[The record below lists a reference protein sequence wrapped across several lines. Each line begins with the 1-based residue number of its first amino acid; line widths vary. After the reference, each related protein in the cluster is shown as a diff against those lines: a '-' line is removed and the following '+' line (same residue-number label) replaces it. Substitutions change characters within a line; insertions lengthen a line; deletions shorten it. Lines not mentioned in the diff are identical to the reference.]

1 MPVPQKFG
9 TDVQVD
15 PISQNQ
21 AAPAK
26 FGADVQIDA
35 SNGNASAPPEPG
47 PLQSLAN
54 WGAKTFPTITPEQ
67 EQQEAPSLY
76 GHGVDRF
83 LTNAT
88 TSALRTLTGA
98 PNAIA
103 DWATQ
108 SLTPQGSIR
117 AIAERGNAPGTTL
130 KPGQRPA
137 EPTAENASDYA
148 SNLAGGVVAGSLL
161 GEAGGSALRGAM
173 AVPGTAKGIARALTG
188 TGEGATGK
196 FVADIAEKN
205 KAAIGKAAEATEAA
219 RIKVNE
225 QNTKQ
230 SSQHKTNVSKYLK
243 SRNEAET
250 AQVALADEFKKGS
263 TQQAKIEPTQEKL
276 VKSRKALQANIETA
290 REKAKV
296 LGDTKYNAVNEALNP
311 IKANQDVYTNALMEA
326 SEGLKGSKS
335 EPAFLKG
342 MEKRIETGDP
352 ITYSDLQGDYSALG
366 KELSKGTLPGDVYHA
381 YDQIHEALGNEMQ
394 RIADSKGMGQQLTD
408 ARNYWRRMKQTF
420 GKPFSM
426 TDAATKTLSSA
437 APNLATDAEQANRI
451 RLLGSFD
458 PNIPSMFSDMEN
470 IQNGLKALPKPESE
484 RTRLRTLTEAH
495 TATQPPKGTVIPRAP
510 VELPAV
516 PHEAPIQ
523 PELTRV
529 TPQSISQQKANIA
542 FRAAEPMHTGR
553 IPKSAVGM
561 AHYLQRNAM
570 GLIADQRWGQNFINS
585 LTNLTQADIDQAMRL
600 PADQRSGFE
609 AIVREARRRGI
620 PVGAGAV
627 VGGVAG
633 ALRPA
638 GQGNQQ

>member
-1 MPVPQKFG
+1 MPLPKGYTLDSPQQAG
-9 TDVQVD
+9 TPKLPQGYTLD
-15 PISQNQ
+15 S
-21 AAPAK
+21 AAP
-26 FGADVQIDA
+26 IP
-35 SNGNASAPPEPG
+35 STSEPG

-54 WGAKTFPTITPEQ
+54 WGERTFPNITPEQ

-148 SNLAGGVVAGSLL
+148 SNLAGGVVAGSLM
-161 GEAGGSALRGAM
+161 GEAGGAALRGAM

-196 FVADIAEKN
+196 FIADVAEKN

-219 RIKVNE
+219 RTKVNE

-230 SSQHKTNVSKYLK
+230 AAQHKTDVSKYLK

-250 AQVALADEFKKGS
+250 AQAALADEFKKGS

-290 REKAKV
+290 RERA
-296 LGDTKYNAVNEALNP
+296 LTQGNANYSALNETLAP
-311 IKANQDVYTNALMEA
+311 VQANPEMYTNAYLEA
-326 SEGLKGSKS
+326 SDALRGSKN
-335 EPAFLKG
+335 PPGLLNAMGK
-342 MEKRIETGDP
+342 KIEEGDP
-352 ITYSDLQGDYSALG
+352 VTYADLQGDYSALG
-366 KELSKGTLPGDVYHA
+366 KELSKGNLPGDVYHA
-381 YDQIHEALGNEMQ
+381 YDQLHESIGNEMQ
-394 RIADSKGMGQQLTD
+394 RIADNNGMGKQLTD

-426 TDAATKTLSSA
+426 TDAATKTISSA

-470 IQNGLKALPKPESE
+470 IQNGLKALPKSESE

-495 TATQPPKGTVIPRAP
+495 TAAQPPKDTVIPRAP
-510 VELPAV
+510 VEPTAV
-516 PHEAPIQ
+516 PHEAPVQ
-523 PELTRV
+523 PELTRI
-529 TPQSISQQKANIA
+529 TPSSISQQKSNIA
-542 FRAAEPMHTGR
+542 FRAADPTHTGR

-609 AIVREARRRGI
+609 SIVREARRRGI